1 MVGEASLF
9 AKPDLASQFSEKMKI
24 LCQPGRCD
32 SDDIGLVKAIR
43 LISLRFVDSQH
54 LDSALPFF
62 LQAVLQSVVFVD
74 AAAALEASGAMLL
87 LRAFRCRGGSRQADR
102 ASLAVKLSQIQ
113 WAIGVELKRSF
124 PRLRSTKELGME
136 KWRSG
141 K

>member
-1 MVGEASLF
+1 MIL
-9 AKPDLASQFSEKMKI
+9 DLEERLMKI

-54 LDSALPFF
+54 LDSALSFF

-74 AAAALEASGAMLL
+74 AATALEASGATLL
-87 LRAFRCRGGSRQADR
+87 LRAFRCRGGIRQADR
-102 ASLAVKLSQIQ
+102 ASLAVKLPQSQ

-136 KWRSG
+136 KLRSG